1 MYSSPVMNQ
10 DSLTSPLRARAP
22 TLKPKMS
29 LPTAAHCV
37 LLESF
42 SQFTTNLHLL
52 RVSDDSEVVH
62 QARIGWRRFRTAL
75 RLFKKIS
82 MVQGVPPWEPLK
94 PMLVSMGSLRD
105 LDVARGETLPKF
117 AQDYAGTDPG
127 KQGKWRAMEQAM
139 VRTADDQRQE
149 VRGALDDTAVQ
160 ETLLDITQWLEN
172 KAAWKKSSESKKY
185 RAKSLRQWAK
195 RRAVRAHEQLQTARR
210 DCGTVERQHR
220 TRIVAKRVRY
230 SIEALVPLLPKRRA
244 ERWHQQAIDLQ
255 AGIGATRDA
264 MQAATIASTLGTDP
278 ELVSF
283 LRNAGEPGTVH

>member
-1 MYSSPVMNQ
+1 MNQ
-10 DSLTSPLRARAP
+10 DSLTSPLRAHPP

-42 SQFTTNLHLL
+42 CQFTTNLHLL
-52 RVSDDSEVVH
+52 RVLDDSEIVH

-82 MVQGVPPWEPLK
+82 MVQQAPPWEPLK
-94 PMLVSMGSLRD
+94 PMLVSIGCLRD
-105 LDVARGETLPKF
+105 LDVARVETLPQF

-139 VRTADDQRQE
+139 VRTAEEQRQAM
-149 VRGALDDTAVQ
+149 RGAMDDTAGQ
-160 ETLLDITQWLEN
+160 ETLLAITQWLEN
-172 KAAWKKSSESKKY
+172 KAAWKKSSESKRD

-220 TRIVAKRVRY
+220 TRILAKRMRY
-230 SIEALVPLLPKRRA
+230 SIEALRPLLPKRRA
-244 ERWHQQAIDLQ
+244 ERWYQQAIDLQ
-255 AGIGATRDA
+255 ADIGITRDV
-264 MQAATIASTLGTDP
+264 MQAATIASTLGVDR
-278 ELVSF
+278 ELVAF
-283 LRNAGEPGTVH
+283 LRNAAEPGTVH